1 MDVNRHVD
9 PTVWRAI
16 GKAMRMTPHLFLLAV
31 LLVASG
37 FVACEG
43 CRPSKTPD
51 NADPGPP
58 TVRLYVVSDLAG
70 ALEPCGCV
78 KDQLGGL
85 DHAAAWMAKE
95 RTKADGAILV
105 AAGPL
110 FFMDPILKEERAAQE
125 KAKAQTLARALGTL
139 GFAAVAP
146 GRNEWAGGPGEL
158 QTLMQSSGGALVAAN
173 LSAPA
178 PAPWISSVVREVRG
192 TKVGL
197 IGVSAPDRAE
207 VGVVP
212 DVTVNSPTDAV
223 KSEVTKVRAGGASIV
238 IVLAAVG
245 RGEAKRIADAAPDVT
260 AIVVGSPGG
269 SGEANTET
277 PPAERVGNVL
287 VVETGNHLQTLG
299 VLDFYVKDGSFKFA
313 DGSGLDKAQKRA
325 SLMRQID
332 ELRGRIAMNPNVDGE
347 QKKRLEKLEAEK
359 KTLDDVAPPQ
369 SGSFFRWTTIEV
381 RDTLGRDD
389 GVKKEL
395 TEYYKR
401 VNDMNRAA
409 FANKMPRPSEGDA
422 YAGIDSCTP
431 CHKEAK
437 AVWDKTPH
445 AKAYATLSTQFKQ
458 FNLDCVSCHVTG
470 YDEPGGSTVVHV
482 EKLENVQC
490 EICHG
495 PSSKH
500 VKSPN
505 KVTVPVPKPSPPR
518 CLACHHPPHVHEF
531 DAVAKMPDILGPGH
545 GRPIQ

>member
-1 MDVNRHVD
+1 MFREHF
-9 PTVWRAI
+9 
-16 GKAMRMTPHLFLLAV
+16 FLLGF
-31 LLVASG
+31 LSASG
-37 FVACEG
+37 LAACEG

-51 NADPGPP
+51 TADPGPP

-95 RTKADGAILV
+95 RTKAEGALLL

-125 KAKAQTLARALGTL
+125 KAKAETLAKALGTL

-146 GRNEWAGGPGEL
+146 GRNEWAGGAPEL
-158 QTLMQSSGGALVAAN
+158 QTLIQASGGTLVAAN
-173 LSAPA
+173 LAAPGSN
-178 PAPWISSVVREVRG
+178 PWITSVIRDVRG
-192 TKVGL
+192 TKVGI
-197 IGVSAPDRAE
+197 IGVAAPDRAE
-207 VGVVP
+207 VGNLA
-212 DVTVNSPTDAV
+212 DVTVASPTDAV
-223 KSEVTKVRAGGASIV
+223 KAELTKVKAGGATITV
-238 IVLAAVG
+238 VLAAVG

-277 PPAERVGNVL
+277 PPAERVGNVI

-299 VLDFYVKDGSFKFA
+299 VLDFWVKDGSAKFA

-325 SLMRQID
+325 SVMRQID
-332 ELRGRIAMNPNVDGE
+332 ELRGRIAMNPKSDPE
-347 QKKRLEKLEAEK
+347 QKARLEKLEAEK
-359 KTLDDVAPPQ
+359 KALDDVGPAP
-369 SGSFFRWTTIEV
+369 SGSFFRWQTIEV
-381 RDTLGRDD
+381 RDSLGKDPAIE
-389 GVKKEL
+389 KEL
-395 TEYYKR
+395 GAYYKR
-401 VNDMNRAA
+401 VNEMNKSA
-409 FANKMPRPSEGDA
+409 FAAKMPRPPADGGDA
-422 YAGIDSCTP
+422 YAGVDSCVT
-431 CHKEAK
+431 CHKGAK

-445 AKAYATLSTQFKQ
+445 AKAYPTLTTVSKE

-482 EKLENVQC
+482 DKLENVQC
-490 EICHG
+490 EVCHG

-500 VKSPN
+500 VKNP
-505 KVTVPVPKPSPPR
+505 KVKVPVPTPQPQR

-531 DAVAKMPDILGPGH
+531 DAPAKIADILGPGH
-545 GRPIQ
+545 GRPLD

>member
-1 MDVNRHVD
+1 M
-9 PTVWRAI
+9 
-16 GKAMRMTPHLFLLAV
+16 
-31 LLVASG
+31 
-37 FVACEG
+37 ACEG

-95 RTKADGAILV
+95 RTKVDGAILV

-125 KAKAQTLARALGTL
+125 KAKAETLARALGTL

-146 GRNEWAGGPGEL
+146 GRNEWAGGPAEL
-158 QTLMQSSGGALVAAN
+158 QTLIQSSGGALVAAN
-173 LSAPA
+173 LAAPA
-178 PAPWISSVVREVRG
+178 PVPWVSSVVRDVHG

-207 VGVVP
+207 IGAVP
-212 DVTVNSPTDAV
+212 DVTVASPTDAV

-245 RGEAKRIADAAPDVT
+245 RGEAKRIADVAPDVT

-313 DGSGLDKAQKRA
+313 DGSGLDQAQKRA

-332 ELRGRIAMNPNVDGE
+332 ELRGRIAMNPRVDEE

-359 KTLDDVAPPQ
+359 KTLDDVAPPRT
-369 SGSFFRWTTIEV
+369 GSFFRWSTIQV
-381 RDTLGRDD
+381 RESLGKDE
-389 GVKKEL
+389 GLKKEL
-395 TEYYKR
+395 ADYYRR

-409 FANKMPRPSEGDA
+409 FANKMPRPSESGDA
-422 YAGIDSCTP
+422 YAGVDSCTP

-445 AKAYATLSTQFKQ
+445 AKAYATLSTELKQ

-470 YDEPGGSTVVHV
+470 YDEPGGSAVVHV

-490 EICHG
+490 EVCHG

-500 VKSPN
+500 VKN
-505 KVTVPVPKPSPPR
+505 AKKVKVPVPTPTPAR
-518 CLACHHPPHVHEF
+518 CLACHHAPHVHEF
-531 DAVAKMPDILGPGH
+531 DSAAKMPEILGPGH
-545 GRPIQ
+545 GQPK